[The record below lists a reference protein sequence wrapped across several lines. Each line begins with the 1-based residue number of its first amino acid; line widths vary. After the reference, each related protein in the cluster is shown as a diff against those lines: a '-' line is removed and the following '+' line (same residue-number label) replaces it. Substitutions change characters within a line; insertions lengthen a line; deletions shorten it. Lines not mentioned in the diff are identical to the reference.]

1 MPESEWS
8 DINDASKVVV
18 AMRKIEVEE
27 SGVESIL

>member
-18 AMRKIEVEE
+18 AMRKIEVGGC
-27 SGVESIL
+27 GVE

>member
-8 DINDASKVVV
+8 DINDASKVVA